1 MHFECVD
8 HAELWEKCWEKW
20 NCVLPPLFTSFLGHI
35 LLLPLFTP
43 AGPLERCWPWGDL
56 VSFLSVLSL
65 KGNLSYSSGWVAE
78 IFCFIWNFLCSRKSP
93 VENRR
98 AWLQPLQLVP
108 HSLES
113 EHWAPASSPADE
125 RLILCC
131 CFWLLS
137 ECLTPASWRSLGW
150 MTSVDT
156 RV

>member
-1 MHFECVD
+1 MQFECID

-20 NCVLPPLFTSFLGHI
+20 NCLPPLFTSFLWHI

-43 AGPLERCWPWGDL
+43 AGPLESCRPGGDL
-56 VSFLSVLSL
+56 VLFLSV
-65 KGNLSYSSGWVAE
+65 WVAE
-78 IFCFIWNFLCSRKSP
+78 IFCFFWNFLYSRNPS

-108 HSLES
+108 QILES
-113 EHWAPASSPADE
+113 KRWAPASSPADE
-125 RLILCC
+125 RLILCH

-150 MTSVDT
+150 MTSADT